1 MVTNLISL
9 NLGAVYI
16 KSKLLLSVLL
26 LFGLVIILNV
36 STASAC
42 NVTATNSTPKVT
54 AIDPVN
60 KAIVLNTKV
69 IKIKFNTAIK
79 EGNNLIQLKSVS
91 SGKIDPTETAINGD
105 TLSIIPTTNL
115 TKGSSYQL
123 LIHSG
128 SVEALSGNGVKIFS
142 TSFMISP
149 ITLAQM
155 KDGLNRTQNFYNKNG
170 RLPNYVS
177 FGTLKIPIAGFQE
190 IIGFQGMKIKGYTG
204 FRPVYITSDNI
215 DGQSVDNGRI
225 NEIVTIL
232 KNMGIPAYNM
242 GLGPDSH
249 MAALTSNSVSKN
261 ALIVDIYG
269 GADAG
274 VIDEMGSTWY
284 KNLKGNKKVF
294 TLFWPPAE
302 VITGLAFLPRAH
314 DDNYN
319 PSSFTGLA
327 HPDQYL
333 KDNGYSYLYSD
344 VLSTIVSNIFAQ
356 SKN

>member
-1 MVTNLISL
+1 MAIIFNVTT
-9 NLGAVYI
+9 V
-16 KSKLLLSVLL
+16 
-26 LFGLVIILNV
+26 
-36 STASAC
+36 SAC
-42 NVTATNSTPKVT
+42 NVTSLNSTPKVT

-60 KAIVLNTKV
+60 KSIVLNTKV
-69 IKIKFNTAIK
+69 IKIKFNTPIK
-79 EGNNLIQLKSVS
+79 EGNNLIQLRSIIN
-91 SGKIDPTETAINGD
+91 GKISPTKTSISGD

-115 TKGSSYQL
+115 TKGYRYQI

-128 SVEALSGNGVKIFS
+128 SVEDLSGNGVHIFS
-142 TSFMISP
+142 TNFMISP

-155 KDGLNRTQNFYNKNG
+155 KDGLKRAQNFYNTNG

-177 FGTLKIPIAGFQE
+177 YGTLKIPIAGFQE

-204 FRPVYITSDNI
+204 VRPVYITSDNI
-215 DGQSVDNGRI
+215 DGQSIDNGRI
-225 NEIVTIL
+225 NTIVDIL

-242 GLGPDSH
+242 GLGPNSH
-249 MAALTSNSVSKN
+249 MTVLTSSSVSKN

-274 VIDEMGSTWY
+274 LLDEMGTTWY
-284 KNLKGNKKVF
+284 KDLKGTKKVF

-302 VITGLAFLPRAH
+302 VITNLAFLPRAH
-314 DDNYN
+314 DDDYD
-319 PSSFTGLA
+319 PASFTGLA

>member
-1 MVTNLISL
+1 MI
-9 NLGAVYI
+9 
-16 KSKLLLSVLL
+16 L
-26 LFGLVIILNV
+26 LFGLAIFLNV
-36 STASAC
+36 STVSAS
-42 NVTATNSTPKVT
+42 NVTASNTTPKVT

-60 KAIVLNTKV
+60 KAIVLSPKV
-69 IKIKFNTAIK
+69 IKIKFNKAITN
-79 EGNNLIQLKSVS
+79 GNKLIQLKSTS
-91 SGKIDPTETAINGD
+91 NGKVNPTETSINGD
-105 TLSIIPTTNL
+105 TLNIIPKTTL
-115 TKGSSYQL
+115 TKGANYEIL
-123 LIHSG
+123 LNFG
-128 SVEALSGNGVKIFS
+128 SVKDLSGNSVKLFS

-155 KDGLNRTQNFYNKNG
+155 KDGLNRAQNFYNSNG

-177 FGTLKIPIAGFQE
+177 YGTLKIPIASFQE
-190 IIGFQGMKIKGYTG
+190 IIGFQGMKINGYTG
-204 FRPVYITSDNI
+204 VRPVYITSDNI
-215 DGQSVDNGRI
+215 NGQSADNGRI
-225 NEIVTIL
+225 NAIVTVL

-242 GLGPDSH
+242 GLGPNSH
-249 MAALTSNSVSKN
+249 MNVLTSSSVNKN

-274 VIDEMGSTWY
+274 LIKEMGTTWF
-284 KNLKGNKKVF
+284 KNLKGTKKVY

-314 DDNYN
+314 DDNYD

-333 KDNGYSYLYSD
+333 KENGYSYLYSN
-344 VLSTIVSNIFAQ
+344 VLSTIVSNIFYQ